1 MNLGWHLSLLRKAML
16 FFGIVGISLSLALG
30 LFSIV
35 EWEIVA
41 VLVAV
46 SLGTPSLILTYEKL
60 TSEVRVKQKEER
72 RDQKQE
78 TMTKEKEVFKDE
90 TIRASPDHAYYYE
103 FELERDDILKG
114 EISSTSHLD
123 IYFVNKTNFKKWDKE
138 RDFNSECSNE
148 SVLKTKID
156 YEVPRSGTWYLLM
169 ENNGRKTAI
178 VKVYLYLSD
187 SDSSQKES
195 RGVMRF
201 Y

>member
-1 MNLGWHLSLLRKAML
+1 MILIATVGVSLSLL
-16 FFGIVGISLSLALG
+16 LG
-30 LFSIV
+30 LFLVIELEV
-35 EWEIVA
+35 VA
-41 VLVAV
+41 LLVAV
-46 SLGTPSLILTYEKL
+46 FIGITTLISQLN
-60 TSEVRVKQKEER
+60 VKPKEDKREP
-72 RDQKQE
+72 KQVIE
-78 TMTKEKEVFKDE
+78 TEEKEVFKDE

-148 SVLKTKID
+148 SVLKTKIN
-156 YEVPRSGTWYLLM
+156 YEAPRSGTWYLLM

-187 SDSSQKES
+187 SN
-195 RGVMRF
+195 
-201 Y
+201 